1 MVGLTFDFVC
11 LLASYSLL
19 VWSGPTTR
27 DQFNFTEKTKYLVIG
42 FSAPGRLIDF
52 VPHSSCCATLRFFA
66 AGASVKI
73 SIRVNTIYLN
83 YQFSVIG
90 FLL

>member
-11 LLASYSLL
+11 MLASYSLL

-42 FSAPGRLIDF
+42 FSAPGRLIDRL
-52 VPHSSCCATLRFFA
+52 CAATLFLTFFA
-66 AGASVKI
+66 AGATVKI

>member
-27 DQFNFTEKTKYLVIG
+27 DQFNFTEQTKYLVIG
-42 FSAPGRLIDF
+42 VFSSWGRLIDSLC
-52 VPHSSCCATLRFFA
+52 HTLPVALPSR
-66 AGASVKI
+66 S
-73 SIRVNTIYLN
+73 
-83 YQFSVIG
+83 
-90 FLL
+90 LLLVQR